1 MKAVFIGSGS
11 VATHLSLAL
20 KEKGIT
26 ISQVYSRT
34 LSNAELLGRKLDAAY
49 TSDVYDIDTKA
60 DIYFYALKDSAFKAF
75 IRNFDMPDAIH
86 VHTAGSVSMSEFDG
100 FATKYGVFYP
110 LQTFSKGKAVDFEE
124 IPICIEAC
132 STEVQLQLLEIAKML
147 TKKTYLISSEQRKKL
162 HLAAVFA
169 CNFSNYMYD
178 VASNILEESG
188 MPFEIIRPLIAETA
202 DKILTMNPYDAQT
215 GPAVRYDE
223 RTIHKHMYM
232 LIRKPDLR
240 KMYKLMTNNIHNRH
254 KEQTSRSIFS
264 FGKNNEPKQI

>member
-34 LSNAELLGRKLDAAY
+34 PANAEILGRKLDAAF
-49 TSDVYDIDTKA
+49 TSSIFDIDQTA
-60 DIYFYALKDSAFKAF
+60 DIYFYALKDSAFKQF
-75 IRNFDMPDAIH
+75 IRSFDMPDAIH
-86 VHTAGSVSMSEFDG
+86 VHTAGSISINEFDG

-110 LQTFSKGKAVDFEE
+110 LQTFSINKEVDFNE

-132 STEVQLQLLEIAKML
+132 NSEVQLKLYELAQK
-147 TKKTYLISSEQRKKL
+147 ISNKCYIITSEQRKKL

-169 CNFSNYMYD
+169 CNFTNYLYD
-178 VASNILEESG
+178 VSYQLMESSG
-188 MPFEIIRPLIAETA
+188 LKFDIIKPLITETA
-202 DKILTMNPYDAQT
+202 DKIQHLVPYAAQT

-223 RTIHKHMYM
+223 KTIKKHLEM
-232 LIRKPDLR
+232 LSRNSEFRKL
-240 KMYKLMTNNIHNRH
+240 YKLITKGINNRH
-254 KEQTSRSIFS
+254 KEHS
-264 FGKNNEPKQI
+264 K